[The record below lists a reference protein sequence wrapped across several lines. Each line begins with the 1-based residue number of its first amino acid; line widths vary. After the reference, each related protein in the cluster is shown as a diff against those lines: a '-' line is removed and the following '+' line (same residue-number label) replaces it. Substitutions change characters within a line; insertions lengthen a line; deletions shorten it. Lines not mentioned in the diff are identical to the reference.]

1 MRGVAGR
8 RLRQAAQPED
18 SAFMPAA
25 DAVFLSILYV
35 AMEDLQETIMD
46 LEAEDRPAQ
55 DPTAT
60 RCFGPDHPQ
69 PAPHGQASDGR
80 SLEEFDESSVGTR
93 EIGPLLRGGT
103 DAGREGG
110 VVRRSWQ
117 CPNPPHPFIPP
128 AARPAT
134 MSRWTV
140 SVNTRTG
147 AVIRSAAAAKGP
159 QLVCSKLIMLNT
171 ATGRV

>member
-1 MRGVAGR
+1 MEGKERLKTASSHKAQSDPSMRGVAGR

-93 EIGPLLRGGT
+93 EIGPLLRGG
-103 DAGREGG
+103 DRRWAGGG
-110 VVRRSWQ
+110 GWVVDPGNVPTPLILSSLPLQDPLRCLAGQ
-117 CPNPPHPFIPP
+117 
-128 AARPAT
+128 
-134 MSRWTV
+134 
-140 SVNTRTG
+140 
-147 AVIRSAAAAKGP
+147 SASIQGLG
-159 QLVCSKLIMLNT
+159 Q
-171 ATGRV
+171 